1 MSHTGVHPT
10 TEPSNVRDE
19 FERFNEK
26 PFDTLETIQ
35 VSQEAPWDT
44 KGENLLRD
52 WLVASKQQA
61 ASHRKVGYRL
71 KKLYK
76 FIGITSILSAAI
88 VFFVSN
94 VQVSTDEHRY
104 TIVKVTVAFI
114 NLIIANLAS
123 FLNYGPKYQRH
134 FEFEGKFTKTAIDIE
149 EILAIDPEFRSA
161 KDRTLAEYKEKVGH
175 LFTTAPE
182 T

>member
-1 MSHTGVHPT
+1 MSLRNESSA
-10 TEPSNVRDE
+10 TEPPSFGGE
-19 FERFNEK
+19 FK
-26 PFDTLETIQ
+26 QFDQTAIDSLETIQ
-35 VSQEAPWDT
+35 VNQEAPWDK
-44 KGENLLRD
+44 KGEDLLRD
-52 WLVASKQQA
+52 WLVAAKQQA
-61 ASHRKVGYRL
+61 TSHRKTGFRL

-94 VQVSTDEHRY
+94 VQISTDEHRY
-104 TIVKVTVAFI
+104 TVIKVTVAFI

-134 FEFEGKFTKTAIDIE
+134 FEFEGKFTKISIDIE
-149 EILAIDPEFRSA
+149 EILAIDPDFRSP
-161 KDRTLAEYKEKVGH
+161 KDRTLAEYKEKVGN
-175 LFTTAPE
+175 LFSSAPE